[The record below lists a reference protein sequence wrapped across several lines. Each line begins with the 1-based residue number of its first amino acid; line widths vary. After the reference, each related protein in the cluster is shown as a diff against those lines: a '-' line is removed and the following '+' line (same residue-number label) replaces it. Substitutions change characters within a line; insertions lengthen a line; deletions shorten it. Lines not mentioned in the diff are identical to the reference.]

1 VPRPFFVSILLVALQ
16 ASAQPAPELPPP
28 AVLTPSAGTN
38 ADPVLQPLVSEVLA
52 RSPERFRAEAEVAAE
67 QERVPQAGALPDP
80 TLLLGIQNDG
90 FKSIQIGTA
99 ETSFWQVLLT
109 FPLTWPGKPGLRED
123 VAAAQVGVAQ
133 RALQRVQ
140 LSLTGEAA
148 RAFVDLLLTRG
159 ELELQERLEGLWRQA
174 EQIARVRYALGSV
187 PQSDLLRAQLEQT
200 RLQLLRISLE
210 TTERTQLQELNR
222 LRLQPLETPLPTPSR
237 LADLRWPSL
246 PAAEELL
253 ADAEARSPDLARAHQ
268 TTVVAER
275 RVTSAY
281 RERWPDI
288 SVTAAIMPRG
298 SLEPMWAASVGLSV
312 PLYWGQKQA
321 RVVAERE
328 QERTA
333 TQRSAETVQQLLE
346 LRTRERHARLDA
358 ALRKIRLYREGLLIQ
373 SDAAVRSTLAQYQVG
388 KVPFTAV
395 LEVMR
400 GLVNDEAGYLSAI
413 AETERLFI
421 ALREVS
427 LEPPPGSGGEG
438 AAGSAVP
445 GATGWSAAGRGKST
459 PSGATAQ
466 ASSPGM

>member
-1 VPRPFFVSILLVALQ
+1 VPRPVFVSILVVALE
-16 ASAQPAPELPPP
+16 ASAQPAPEAPPP
-28 AVLTPSAGTN
+28 TVLAPSAGTN

-52 RSPERFRAEAEVAAE
+52 RSPERFRAEADVAAE

-80 TLLLGIQNDG
+80 TLVLGIQNDG

-109 FPLTWPGKPGLRED
+109 FPLSWPGKPGLRED
-123 VAAAQVGVAQ
+123 VAAAQVAVAQ
-133 RALQRVQ
+133 SALERVQ

-148 RAFVDLLLTRG
+148 RAFVDLLLTRE
-159 ELELQERLEGLWRQA
+159 ELELQQRLEGLWRQA
-174 EQIARVRYALGSV
+174 EQTARSRYALGSV

-200 RLQLLRISLE
+200 RLQLQRISLE

-222 LRLQPLETPLPTPSR
+222 LRLQPLGTPLPTSTR
-237 LADLRWPSL
+237 LADLRWPAL
-246 PAAEELL
+246 PSAEALL
-253 ADAEARSPDLARAHQ
+253 ADAEARSPDLARARR

-281 RERWPDI
+281 RERWPDV
-288 SVTAAIMPRG
+288 SLTAAIMPRG
-298 SLEPMWAASVGLSV
+298 GLEPMWAASLGLSL
-312 PLYWGQKQA
+312 PLYWGQKQGRA
-321 RVVAERE
+321 VAERE
-328 QERTA
+328 YERTA
-333 TQRSAETVQQLLE
+333 AQRSGETVQQLLE
-346 LRTRERHARLDA
+346 LRTRERHAMLDA

-373 SDAAVRSTLAQYQVG
+373 SDAAVRSTLSQYQVG

-400 GLVNDEAGYLSAI
+400 GLVNDEGGYLSAI

-427 LEPPPGSGGEG
+427 LEPNPGSGGEG
-438 AAGSAVP
+438 TAGSAVP
-445 GATGWSAAGRGKST
+445 GSSAWTAAGRGKSA
-459 PSGATAQ
+459 PSGAAQ
-466 ASSPGM
+466 ASAPGM

>member
-1 VPRPFFVSILLVALQ
+1 MPRPVFVSILVVALE
-16 ASAQPAPELPPP
+16 ASAQPAPEAPPP
-28 AVLTPSAGTN
+28 TVLAPSAGTN

-52 RSPERFRAEAEVAAE
+52 RSPERFRAEADVAAE

-80 TLLLGIQNDG
+80 TLVLGIQNDG

-109 FPLTWPGKPGLRED
+109 FPLSWPGKPGLRED
-123 VAAAQVGVAQ
+123 VAAAQVAVAQ
-133 RALQRVQ
+133 SALERVQ

-148 RAFVDLLLTRG
+148 RAFVDLLLTRE
-159 ELELQERLEGLWRQA
+159 ELELQQRLEGLWRQA
-174 EQIARVRYALGSV
+174 EQTARSRYALGSV

-200 RLQLLRISLE
+200 RLQLQRISLE

-222 LRLQPLETPLPTPSR
+222 LRLQPLGTPLPTSTR
-237 LADLRWPSL
+237 LADLRWPAL
-246 PAAEELL
+246 PSAEALL
-253 ADAEARSPDLARAHQ
+253 ADAEARSPDLARARR

-281 RERWPDI
+281 RERWPDV
-288 SVTAAIMPRG
+288 SLTAAIMPRG
-298 SLEPMWAASVGLSV
+298 GLEPMWAASLGLSL
-312 PLYWGQKQA
+312 PLYWGQKQGRA
-321 RVVAERE
+321 VAERE
-328 QERTA
+328 YERTA
-333 TQRSAETVQQLLE
+333 AQRSGETVQQLLE
-346 LRTRERHARLDA
+346 LRTRERHAMLDA

-373 SDAAVRSTLAQYQVG
+373 SDAAVRSTLSQYQVG

-400 GLVNDEAGYLSAI
+400 GLVNDEGGYLSAI

-427 LEPPPGSGGEG
+427 LEPNPGSGGEG
-438 AAGSAVP
+438 TAGSAVP
-445 GATGWSAAGRGKST
+445 GSSAWTAAGRGKSA
-459 PSGATAQ
+459 PSGAAQ
-466 ASSPGM
+466 ASAPGM

>member
-1 VPRPFFVSILLVALQ
+1 VPRSLFLTFLVVAVG
-16 ASAQPAPELPPP
+16 ASAQPAPEASPP
-28 AVLTPSAGTN
+28 AVLAPAGTD
-38 ADPVLQPLVSEVLA
+38 ADPVFQPLLSEVLA
-52 RSPERFRAEAEVAAE
+52 RSPERFRAEADVAAE
-67 QERVPQAGALPDP
+67 QERVPQVGALPDP
-80 TLLLGIQNDG
+80 TLVLGIQNDG

-123 VAAAQVGVAQ
+123 VATAQVAVAQ
-133 RALQRVQ
+133 AGLQRVQ
-140 LSLTGEAA
+140 LSLSGEAG

-159 ELELQERLEGLWRQA
+159 ELELQERLEGLWTQA
-174 EQIARVRYALGSV
+174 EQIARTRYALGSV

-200 RLQLLRISLE
+200 RLQLQRINLE

-222 LRLQPLETPLPTPSR
+222 LRQQPLETPLPTPGR
-237 LADLRWPSL
+237 LADLRWPAL
-246 PAAEELL
+246 PSAEALL
-253 ADAEARSPDLARAHQ
+253 ADAEARSPDLAGARRN
-268 TTVVAER
+268 TVVAER

-281 RERWPDI
+281 RERWPDV
-288 SVTAAIMPRG
+288 SLTAAIMPRG
-298 SLEPMWAASVGLSV
+298 SLEPMWAASLGISL
-312 PLYWGQKQA
+312 PLYWGQKQGRA
-321 RVVAERE
+321 VTERE

-333 TQRSAETVQQLLE
+333 AQRSAETVQQLVE
-346 LRTRERHARLDA
+346 LRTRERQVMLEA

-400 GLVNDEAGYLSAI
+400 GLVNDEGGYLSAI

-427 LEPPPGSGGEG
+427 LEPSRGSGGEG
-438 AAGSAVP
+438 GAGSAVP
-445 GATGWSAAGRGKST
+445 GATGWSAAGRGKGAA
-459 PSGATAQ
+459 SGVTAQ
-466 ASSPGM
+466 APSAGM